1 MSTSSKYQ
9 DVIKANIALHSR
21 VAAEYNTCEP
31 HLRPENVAKVE
42 ANLARLFEETGAT
55 RMLDLGCGT
64 GFMIQIGKKY
74 VKEIHGVD
82 VTQAMLDEV
91 DTSGD
96 ASITLHNHDAG
107 SFPVEAGSFDVV
119 TSYSFLH
126 HLFDI
131 QPTLNTACQALRPG
145 GKFYADLDPN
155 FYFWEAID
163 RLDRDGPYDPIIK
176 REIEAVTYKDE
187 DIEKNFGIDRET
199 FNKAEYGKN
208 VQGGFKE
215 EDLQEKLL
223 KAGFKSV
230 EIFYYWYVGQGA
242 LINDEQLD
250 RDERFR
256 HAEVMDG
263 ILKRLHPLSRS
274 LYKYVG
280 FVATR

>member
-1 MSTSSKYQ
+1 MSPKSEYEG
-9 DVIKANIALHSR
+9 VIEANIALHTR

-42 ANLARLFEETGAT
+42 ANLARIFKETGAT

-64 GFMIQIGKKY
+64 GFMIQIAKKY

-82 VTQAMLDEV
+82 VTQAMMDEV

-96 ASITLHNHDAG
+96 AKITLHKHDAG
-107 SFPVEAGSFDVV
+107 SFPVEAGRFDVV

-126 HLFDI
+126 HLYDI
-131 QPTLNTACQALRPG
+131 QPTLDTAARALRPG

-199 FNKAEYGKN
+199 FNQAEYGKN

-215 EDLQEKLL
+215 EDLREKLL
-223 KAGFKSV
+223 KAGFEHV

-242 LINDEQLD
+242 LINDEKLD

>member
-1 MSTSSKYQ
+1 MSTSSQYKG
-9 DVIKANIALHSR
+9 VIEANIALHTR
-21 VAAEYNTCEP
+21 LAAEYNTCEP

-42 ANLARLFEETGAT
+42 ANLVRLFSETGAT

-64 GFMIQIGKKY
+64 GFMIQIAKKY

-82 VTQAMLDEV
+82 VTQAMMDEV

-96 ASITLHNHDAG
+96 AAITLHNHDAG

-199 FNKAEYGKN
+199 FNQAEYGKN

-215 EDLQEKLL
+215 EDLREKLL

-242 LINDEQLD
+242 IINDETLD